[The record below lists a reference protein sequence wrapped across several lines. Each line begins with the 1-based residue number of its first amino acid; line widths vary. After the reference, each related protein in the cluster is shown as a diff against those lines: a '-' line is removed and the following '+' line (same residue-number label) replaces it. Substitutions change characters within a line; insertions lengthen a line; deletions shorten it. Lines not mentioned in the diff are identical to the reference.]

1 MPMDFPGKNV
11 INSSNTLPPLCR
23 WPEGSPSP
31 LQELEQGGQRPEA
44 PEVLVVI

>member
-11 INSSNTLPPLCR
+11 INSSKNDLHFVGGLKGPQA
-23 WPEGSPSP
+23 
-31 LQELEQGGQRPEA
+31 QELEQGGQRPEA